1 MAQILAR
8 YYYDHL
14 RIGNG
19 ILYYSFSLQILLR
32 GRLTVWVEVQ
42 GERIPV
48 VSVHDLIEL
57 KLHAGRKQDLSDVE
71 HLSMP
76 VDEIDEI
83 D

>member
-1 MAQILAR
+1 
-8 YYYDHL
+8 
-14 RIGNG
+14 
-19 ILYYSFSLQILLR
+19 
-32 GRLTVWVEVQ
+32 
-42 GERIPV
+42 V